1 MHRALTKAIHLLL
14 HHWNSR
20 TVWVCKKGV
29 DLGNLHRLTKL
40 ECGEDKLCWNPF
52 ATEFFGWGYCSSEQH
67 NVIEHTICI
76 GVYNQCP
83 AWIADGTEQRC
94 TENHE
99 VVAICCT
106 PSFLYIFQQS
116 TCSLKLLDGVNV
128 FDVVDIVLDPVHDCP
143 NLSELIVWADSGLV
157 NNLHC
162 LAANV
167 LVSNTVLDEALKES
181 QDGFEALGGADCIR
195 VLDSE
200 NTVCHVRGREAD
212 ILTLSQ
218 RLSSG

>member
-1 MHRALTKAIHLLL
+1 
-14 HHWNSR
+14 
-20 TVWVCKKGV
+20 
-29 DLGNLHRLTKL
+29 
-40 ECGEDKLCWNPF
+40 
-52 ATEFFGWGYCSSEQH
+52 
-67 NVIEHTICI
+67 
-76 GVYNQCP
+76 
-83 AWIADGTEQRC
+83 
-94 TENHE
+94 
-99 VVAICCT
+99 
-106 PSFLYIFQQS
+106 
-116 TCSLKLLDGVNV
+116 
-128 FDVVDIVLDPVHDCP
+128 
-143 NLSELIVWADSGLV
+143 VWADSGLV

-200 NTVCHVRGREAD
+200 NTVCHIRGKEAD